1 MPTPLEYHKIVN
13 RLLRRLIPASLAS
26 LAILLFP
33 LLTVSSSPAQIGG
46 VSPASIH
53 SVPIAPPTA
62 VRVPPPTAMLA
73 PPPTGA
79 TPVHSAFAPS
89 VFAHPTGVSH
99 PHRPPQD
106 NGHFPHQHANDVA
119 VYPYLYPVPYAA
131 DVSDPNTADQ
141 DNDNAESQTGPAIG
155 DPRNYT
161 ADAYAR
167 SLPVDPPNYVSAE
180 NNFADPP
187 APDPA
192 ADPPQPPTT
201 LVFKDGHQLQLNNY
215 AIVSQTLYDFTPGHP
230 RKIALSDL
238 DLPATQKQN
247 DDHGVIFELPPS
259 SQTN

>member
-1 MPTPLEYHKIVN
+1 MPYSLEYHRVVN
-13 RLLRRLIPASLAS
+13 HLLRCLIPASLAC

-46 VSPASIH
+46 VSPGAIH
-53 SVPIAPPTA
+53 SVPVAPPTA
-62 VRVPPPTAMLA
+62 VRVAPPTVMLV

-79 TPVHSAFAPS
+79 ASVHGAFPPS
-89 VFAHPTGVSH
+89 GFAHPASISH
-99 PHRPPQD
+99 PPHPPQNPGNHPHHD
-106 NGHFPHQHANDVA
+106 PNGVA
-119 VYPYLYPVPYAA
+119 VYPHLYPVPYGA
-131 DVSDPNTADQ
+131 DVTDPGTSGPDDAEYQGGPTA
-141 DNDNAESQTGPAIG
+141 G
-155 DPRNYT
+155 DPRNYG
-161 ADAYAR
+161 ADAYVR
-167 SLPVDPPNYVSAE
+167 PLPVDPPNYVSAE

-187 APDPA
+187 APDPV